1 MDLESASAE
10 EVPKGLVNP
19 KECVGPQCLQQKA
32 TIAWKDL
39 RVVAT
44 DMKKNKREILKGVS
58 GYVLPN
64 HMLAIMGP
72 SGCGKSTLLDTLAG
86 RSGSSLE
93 VSGDV
98 LLNGHKSNL
107 SYGRSA
113 YVTQDEVLV
122 GMLTVRETLTYSAL
136 LRLPAKM
143 PYAEKIKRVEDALVE
158 MGLVGVQHTKIGNW
172 MMKGISGG
180 QKRRVSIGCELVTQP
195 AILFLDEPTS
205 GLDAASAF
213 FVMDTVRTLAERNRT
228 VLTVIHQPSSEVFE
242 LFDQLCL
249 LTRGSTIY
257 FGPAGEALN
266 MFNAAGLPCPN
277 ARSPSDHYLH
287 VINEDFAI
295 GGEATKIENNI
306 ATLTSYYQENVHAGV
321 IKDVDLCTQPG
332 PKYES
337 SGNQA
342 NPIYQALI
350 LSQRMFVNNMRNV
363 GMFWIR
369 LVMYLILCIC
379 MGTIFFDLGNTWK
392 ETFSRAAMLFFV
404 AGFLTFMSI
413 SAFPAFAEDM
423 AVFIRERLNGYYN
436 ISTFAIANTIAS
448 APFIFGIAISSSVV
462 LYWLAMLNDDGDRFP
477 YFFLNLFVALM
488 AAESAMM
495 AIAAIIPHYLMGI
508 AGGAGLLG
516 IYMLVCGFFQ
526 PVDVMPKPVW
536 TYPLHYI
543 SFHSYTFY
551 GFMQN
556 EFENTDGWG
565 CPCAD
570 QEGGCPDVVGG
581 SACTATGDVVLR
593 YWLQGG
599 VSLGKWSSFGIQ
611 WVMVVG
617 YRVLFWMLL
626 VLKEKRRT

>member
-257 FGPAGEALN
+257 FGPACDAIHA
-266 MFNAAGLPCPN
+266 FTAAGLPCPP
-277 ARSPSDHYLH
+277 ARSASDHYLH

-295 GGEATKIENNI
+295 GKEAKKIERNI
-306 ATLTSYYQENVHAGV
+306 VALKDHYQQHVHPGVVWNVEVCA
-321 IKDVDLCTQPG
+321 QPG
-332 PKYES
+332 QAYEA

-342 NPIYQALI
+342 NPVYQALV
-350 LSQRMFVNNMRNV
+350 LTQRMLVNNFRNI
-363 GMFWIR
+363 GLFWIR
-369 LVMYLILCIC
+369 LVMYVILCIC
-379 MGTIFFDLGNTWK
+379 MGTIFFDLGHTWK
-392 ETFSRAAMLFFV
+392 ETFSRAAMLFFI

-570 QEGGCPDVVGG
+570 QQGGCPPSLGG
-581 SACTATGDVVLR
+581 EACTATGDEVLN

-599 VSLGKWSSFGIQ
+599 NPLGKWANFGIQ
-611 WVMVVG
+611 WVMVAG
-617 YRVLFWMLL
+617 YRIIFWGLL
-626 VLKEKRRT
+626 ALKEKLSQ